1 MVMKRFLALILS
13 VLLASP
19 GCAATIARQT
29 RDSGARVKQPA
40 PSAPDPA
47 LMSDYIRQLPVGSRV
62 RVTLASGKV
71 IRATLMKRDADPIV
85 VQRRTRIPEPPFE
98 ISVREILA
106 MELDTPNGGVGRNI
120 AVGAAAAAGVTLGVL
135 VLLAAIFS
143 D

>member
-13 VLLASP
+13 VLLAAP

-29 RDSGARVKQPA
+29 RDSGARN

-106 MELDTPNGGVGRNI
+106 MELDTPNGSVGRNI

>member
-1 MVMKRFLALILS
+1 MKRFLAVILS

-29 RDSGARVKQPA
+29 RDPGTRVN

-106 MELDTPNGGVGRNI
+106 MELDTPNGNVGRNI

>member
-1 MVMKRFLALILS
+1 MKRFLALILS
-13 VLLASP
+13 VLLAAP

-29 RDSGARVKQPA
+29 RDPGARVNT
-40 PSAPDPA
+40 SAPDPA

-106 MELDTPNGGVGRNI
+106 MELDTPNGSVGRNI